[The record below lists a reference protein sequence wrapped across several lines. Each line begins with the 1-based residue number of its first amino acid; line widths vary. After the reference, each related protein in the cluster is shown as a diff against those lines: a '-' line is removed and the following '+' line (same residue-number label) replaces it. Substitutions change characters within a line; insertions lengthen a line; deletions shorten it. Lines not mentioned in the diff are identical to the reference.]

1 MARVLRLLTLGLLCG
16 WLPLAA
22 LAVEVRVDPRVEFA
36 AMMCRLAGFEEY
48 QGPGIADYDA
58 AVDAHF
64 SRFRDHPAIATV
76 RALREEVGLAYNMP
90 VELALATGDND
101 WALRLRPGAP
111 GSTLDARWTPAAAD
125 RFLQAAA
132 TLWRDADAPGFFAAQ
147 APRFREVESVLSEAL
162 RPRLDA
168 SWFERQYGVD
178 PRRRLGVVAG
188 LLNGPNSY
196 GPHLD
201 LPGGRRET
209 YAVLATPPMP
219 AGSAPSYP
227 ADQVASLLI
236 HELHH
241 PYVNPWVEANAAR
254 LEKGASALFEAV
266 RPQMT
271 AAAYG
276 QWNYMLNESL
286 VRAQV
291 LRYYRARGNEGA
303 YQRNLRE
310 DRGRGFAWV
319 AALADALDAAQSEAP
334 EGAPAFGPAAE
345 AAVFAFF
352 DDWGR
357 APAARIAAED
367 ARLEERQRER
377 QATGVQL
384 LSATPAL
391 ADGVVAPGEGE
402 LRLEFDRAMAPSV
415 SVQGEPPEVT
425 GRPAWDAS
433 RRVLVIP
440 VRFAP
445 GASHVLWLND
455 ELSPGQGFRGEDG
468 EWLVPREWRFRVEG
482 AAGE

>member
-1 MARVLRLLTLGLLCG
+1 MAGLLRTLGLALCLM
-16 WLPLAA
+16 LPPAA
-22 LAVEVRVDPRVEFA
+22 SRAVEVRVDPRVEFA
-36 AMMCRLAGFEEY
+36 ALMCRLAGFEEY
-48 QGPGIADYDA
+48 QGPGMADYDA

-76 RALREEVGLAYNMP
+76 RALREEVGLSYNMP
-90 VELALATGDND
+90 VELALATGDGD
-101 WALRLRPGAP
+101 WTLRLRPGAP

-132 TLWRDADAPGFFAAQ
+132 ALWRDADAPAFFAAQ
-147 APRFREVESVLSEAL
+147 APRFGEVEAVLAEAL

-168 SWFERQYGVD
+168 SWFDRQYGVD
-178 PRRRLGVVAG
+178 PRRRLVVVAG

-201 LPGGRRET
+201 LPNGRRET

-219 AGSAPSYP
+219 AGSAPAYP

-254 LEKGASALFEAV
+254 LEPGASALFAAV
-266 RPQMT
+266 AGKMT

-276 QWNYMLNESL
+276 RWDYMLNESL

-291 LRYYRARGNEGA
+291 LRYHRAHGNDGA
-303 YQRNLRE
+303 YRRNLRE

-319 AALADALDAAQSEAP
+319 YALADALDAAAPEAP
-334 EGAPAFGPAAE
+334 EAPAFGPGAQ

-352 DDWGR
+352 DAWGR
-357 APAARIAAED
+357 EPAARIAAED
-367 ARLEERQRER
+367 ARQARRER
-377 QATGVQL
+377 ERLATGVQL
-384 LSATPAL
+384 VSATPAL
-391 ADGVVAPGEGE
+391 EDGVAAPGDGE
-402 LRLEFDRAMAPSV
+402 LRLEFDRPMAPSV
-415 SVQGEPPEVT
+415 SVQGEPPAVV
-425 GRPAWDAS
+425 GKPAWDAS